1 MDRQDIGGPH
11 RTEEDLLGPLALPAD
26 ALYGVRTWRCVL
38 NMSFSGRRLATY
50 PVLIQALAQVKKAAA
65 VANQRVGLLE
75 GEHRDAIVWA
85 CDELIAGRYLEHF
98 VVDVFAG
105 GGSIALNVNCNE
117 VIANLASRALGGA
130 LGAYAPIHPKT
141 HVNASQSTADVCHS
155 AQNIAIMRLWL
166 ELDAVLAELAAA
178 ARRKACELQDV
189 AVIARTC
196 LQDAMAAWL
205 GDSFGAIATMLGR
218 RRDELGT
225 AVAKLKSLNLGG
237 TVIGSG
243 EGASE
248 PYRRAIIGDLRQIT
262 GLDVRLADDLFD
274 AAQNIDTLAAVSS
287 QLALLAGAL
296 VKVAKDL
303 RLMSSGPL
311 AGFGEIALPAAQE
324 GSSFFQGKINPVIP
338 ETLIQCCFLVEG
350 ADRAV
355 KATLEHGELN
365 LNVFE
370 GAAGVLV
377 LDSLGQL
384 TRCLRLFVERC
395 FGGIQA
401 SGRRSAQYEEALR
414 QLGPPAARSKPVSS

>member
-1 MDRQDIGGPH
+1 MDRQNISSPH
-11 RTEEDLLGPLALPAD
+11 RTEKDLLGPLALPAD
-26 ALYGVRTWRCVL
+26 ALYGVRTLRCVL
-38 NMSFSGRRLATY
+38 NMSFSGRRLAAY
-50 PVLIQALAQVKKAAA
+50 PMLVEALAQVKKAAA
-65 VANQRVGLLE
+65 VANQRIGLLE
-75 GEHRDAIVWA
+75 DEHRDAIVWA
-85 CDELIAGRYLEHF
+85 CDELIAGRHLEHF

-117 VIANLASRALGGA
+117 VIANLASRRLGGA
-130 LGAYAPIHPKT
+130 LGTYTPIHPKT

-155 AQNIAIMRLWL
+155 AQNVAVVRLWQ

-178 ARRKACELQDV
+178 ARRKAGELQDV

-196 LQDAMAAWL
+196 LQDAMAARL
-205 GDSFGAIATMLGR
+205 GDSFGAIATMVGR
-218 RRDELGT
+218 RRDELAT
-225 AVAKLKSLNLGG
+225 AVGKLRGLNLGG

-243 EGASE
+243 EGAPE
-248 PYRRAIIGDLRQIT
+248 AYRRAIIGDLRQVT
-262 GLDVRLADDLFD
+262 GLDIVLTGDLFD
-274 AAQNIDTLAAVSS
+274 AAQNIDALAAVSS

-311 AGFGEIALPAAQE
+311 AGFGEIVLPATQE
-324 GSSFFQGKINPVIP
+324 GSSFFPGKINPVIP

-395 FGGIQA
+395 FAGIQA
-401 SGRRSAQYEEALR
+401 SSRRASQYEDALR
-414 QLGPPAARSKPVSS
+414 RLGPPAARSRSVP